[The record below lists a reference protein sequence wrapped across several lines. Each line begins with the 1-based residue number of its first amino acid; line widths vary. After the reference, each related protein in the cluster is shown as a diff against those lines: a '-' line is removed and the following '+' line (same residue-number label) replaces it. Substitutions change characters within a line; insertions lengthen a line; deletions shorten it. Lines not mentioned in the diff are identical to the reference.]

1 MVIIG
6 AYVGVVTTEAE
17 SSVSN
22 TYLMRKSKE
31 HNPLHVEGDI
41 NRSTPRIHSVT
52 NGSNRPRRKIS
63 IVTVHTIT
71 VRQHVK
77 EVGFLSGIING
88 D

>member
-6 AYVGVVTTEAE
+6 AYVGDVATEAE
-17 SSVSN
+17 SSISN
-22 TYLMRKSKE
+22 TYSMRKSEK
-31 HNPLHVEGDI
+31 HNPFHVEGDI

-52 NGSNRPRRKIS
+52 NRSNGPRQKIP

-77 EVGFLSGIING
+77 EVGFISGIING

>member
-1 MVIIG
+1 MFIIG
-6 AYVGVVTTEAE
+6 AYVGDITTEAE

-31 HNPLHVEGDI
+31 HDPLHVEGDI

-52 NGSNRPRRKIS
+52 NGRNGPTRKIP

-71 VRQHVK
+71 VRQHVRK
-77 EVGFLSGIING
+77 LVSFLAS
-88 D
+88 